1 MSQKKITNL
10 EEFADLY
17 SSGKYSLTMLKEK
30 YGCSLSAL
38 NTAANKAKELGL
50 VKPEQKR
57 HVLTTAPKSKPINL
71 PRMVREVKEPD
82 GIIVDITDYKACM
95 KCIYGSNNIYPECN
109 YSLTTHKRRCFEDGK
124 RITPSNKCSRF
135 TSGKRKFK
143 TVCE

>member
-38 NTAANKAKELGL
+38 NTAANKAKKLGL
-50 VKPEQKR
+50 VKSEQKR

-71 PRMVREVKEPD
+71 PRKVRVAKEPD
-82 GIIVDITDYKACM
+82 GITVNIKDHKYCM
-95 KCIYGSNNIYPECN
+95 KCVYGSYNIYCTCD
-109 YSLTTHKRRCFEDGK
+109 YYLTTGRRRQKKEDGTMLPANLCDK
-124 RITPSNKCSRF
+124 F
-135 TSGKRKFK
+135 TSGKRSQP
-143 TVCE
+143 E